1 MNVAMNIL
9 MIALLFWIF
18 YEDIKDRKV
27 TLLILLSVSVLDGF
41 LHGKQQLLEVF
52 FLTTLLNLAVV
63 LLVIFVLFV
72 YTKLKL
78 KIALFEAF
86 GLGDLLFFLCMAI
99 SFPTASFLVLFSASL
114 IFSFVVSVV
123 FQKQLKNLIPLAG
136 LQALFLGLIIGTNE
150 LFQVT
155 NLYAF

>member
-27 TLLILLSVSVLDGF
+27 TLLVLLSVSVLGGF

>member
-27 TLLILLSVSVLDGF
+27 TLLILLSVSVLGGF

-123 FQKQLKNLIPLAG
+123 FQKQLKN
-136 LQALFLGLIIGTNE
+136 FKK
-150 LFQVT
+150 
-155 NLYAF
+155 